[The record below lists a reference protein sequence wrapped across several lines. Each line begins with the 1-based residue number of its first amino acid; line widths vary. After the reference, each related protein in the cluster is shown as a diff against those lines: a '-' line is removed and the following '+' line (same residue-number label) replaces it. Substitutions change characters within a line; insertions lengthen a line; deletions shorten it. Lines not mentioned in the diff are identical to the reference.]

1 VRRLLWF
8 ASGAAGAAAV
18 LVASPELYTRLREA
32 VAGGPMGYDDD
43 VWADDEADEPIAFAP
58 DDTAEM
64 RAAPR
69 PPADGEADALR
80 SKIGEGRERL
90 RRKAVAAT
98 PDLDDGGVGE
108 SGEGAE
114 RESESESSEPL
125 PGPDE

>member
-32 VAGGPMGYDDD
+32 VAGGPIGHDDD
-43 VWADDEADEPIAFAP
+43 EWVDDEADEPIAFAP

-64 RAAPR
+64 RATRGP
-69 PPADGEADALR
+69 PPADDEADALR
-80 SKIGEGRERL
+80 SKIGEGRDRL

-98 PDLDDGGVGE
+98 PDLDEAGAGE
-108 SGEGAE
+108 SAEGNAE
-114 RESESESSEPL
+114 GESE
-125 PGPDE
+125 